1 MSGEPPQGDKRSVVG
16 HTCRR
21 AMRCP
26 QLALV
31 SVVTTLCAAP
41 ACSSEEYLEHHGV
54 VTGDLVLTERGL
66 RHPLF
71 GEPLLTI
78 DAGVNRAT
86 AIARF
91 DLSFQGSP
99 LGAFSLVVST
109 GLTRQSP
116 PQITAPITAQAEY
129 DETDRGMRVQL
140 PVRGILTANSLA
152 LVCEGED
159 GTGLCAVRVPRGELE
174 VSTSTESL
182 VRIDGTLEFSTDPRL
197 ETR

>member
-1 MSGEPPQGDKRSVVG
+1 
-16 HTCRR
+16 
-21 AMRCP
+21 MRCTR
-26 QLALV
+26 LAYAALM
-31 SVVTTLCAAP
+31 TMLCATS

-78 DAGVNRAT
+78 EAGVNRAT

-91 DLSFQGSP
+91 DLAFQGSP
-99 LGAFSLVVST
+99 FGAFSLIVST

-129 DETDRGMRVQL
+129 DETARGMRVQL